1 MLRNSKFNITTLFI
15 FAVSAALVLQLY
27 FTPYSG
33 DDWVYFGAYSGY
45 KSVCHNAWEWLK
57 LGFGHWLGTNGR
69 FANIGLTPL
78 LLLPKWLLA
87 GLCGMAAY
95 MMYSKTVFFI
105 DEKKSLPV
113 TVIVVT
119 ILVTALPWWDSMMVF
134 DCEFNYVF
142 SSAMCLTAVNLL
154 FKTPGNRLRYILSAA
169 FCFVAGMMHEAASMP
184 LLCGVAVYI
193 YFGGKRP
200 DNRLLWSF
208 AAGTFIVTFS
218 PGIWLRASHLSEPD
232 DILPLLLLK
241 SDALSLLLAG
251 GIFYSLLREKMRV
264 EVKKYSSSII
274 CIFAVASLVSMAM
287 SGVSG
292 IVGRSGWFA
301 EIYALIVITYFAKEY
316 LLKIP
321 KVVYTLPALTVLVHV
336 SMVVYGQRSAGIE
349 YAEFDRKYLNSKSG
363 IVFIDYTR
371 DDERSAFLL
380 NKVRGVPDPDDTYL
394 LKTYAE
400 HYSETSPKPIVLP
413 SDAKKYLEAGLNE
426 TVVLKSGDILSTVCP
441 KLSEVRDDGLMLCEK
456 DGVQMVVQ
464 EFCYDGKQYY
474 HISKRILD
482 PGDR

>member
-1 MLRNSKFNITTLFI
+1 MLRNGKLNISLFFI
-15 FAVSAALVLQLY
+15 FAVSAALALQLF

-33 DDWVYFGAYSGY
+33 DDWVYLGAYSGY

-57 LGFGHWLGTNGR
+57 LGFGHWLTTNGR

-78 LLLPKWLLA
+78 LLLPKWLLSV
-87 GLCGMAAY
+87 LCGLAGF
-95 MMYSKTVFFI
+95 MMYFMTVSFS
-105 DEKKSLPV
+105 DEKKHMSV
-113 TVIVVT
+113 TVFVVT
-119 ILVTALPWWDSMMVF
+119 ILVAALPWWDSMMVF

-142 SSAMCLTAVNLL
+142 SSAMCLTAVSLL
-154 FKTPGNRLRYILSAA
+154 FKETESKLQYAMYAI

-184 LLCGVAVYI
+184 LLCGLAVYI
-193 YFGGKRP
+193 YCGGKRP
-200 DNRLLWSF
+200 SKWLLWSF
-208 AAGTFIVTFS
+208 ATGTFIVTFS
-218 PGIWLRASHLSEPD
+218 PGIWLRASHLSVPD
-232 DILPLLLLK
+232 DVLPVLLLK

-251 GIFYSLLREKMRV
+251 GIIYCLLSRTMRSRIK
-264 EVKKYSSSII
+264 EYTSSVIG
-274 CIFAVASLVSMAM
+274 IFAVASLISMVM

-301 EIYALIVITYFAKEY
+301 EIYALIVITYFAKDY
-316 LLKIP
+316 VVKIP
-321 KVVYTLPALTVLVHV
+321 KIIYSLLAIIVLIHM
-336 SMVVYGQRSAGIE
+336 SMVVLSQHTAGRE
-349 YAEFDRKYLNSKSG
+349 YAEFDRAYLKSKSG

-400 HYSETSPKPIVLP
+400 HYSEISPKPIVLP
-413 SDAKKYLEAGLNE
+413 SDAKQYLEAGFTG
-426 TVVLKSGDILSTVCP
+426 TVAFDSGDILSSVCP
-441 KLSEVRDDGLMLCEK
+441 NLSEKRDDGLMLCEK

-464 EFCYDGKQYY
+464 ELTYGGKQYY
-474 HISKRILD
+474 HISERILD

>member
-1 MLRNSKFNITTLFI
+1 M
-15 FAVSAALVLQLY
+15 
-27 FTPYSG
+27 
-33 DDWVYFGAYSGY
+33 
-45 KSVCHNAWEWLK
+45 
-57 LGFGHWLGTNGR
+57 
-69 FANIGLTPL
+69 
-78 LLLPKWLLA
+78 
-87 GLCGMAAY
+87 
-95 MMYSKTVFFI
+95 
-105 DEKKSLPV
+105 
-113 TVIVVT
+113 
-119 ILVTALPWWDSMMVF
+119 
-134 DCEFNYVF
+134 
-142 SSAMCLTAVNLL
+142 
-154 FKTPGNRLRYILSAA
+154 
-169 FCFVAGMMHEAASMP
+169 
-184 LLCGVAVYI
+184 
-193 YFGGKRP
+193 
-200 DNRLLWSF
+200 
-208 AAGTFIVTFS
+208 
-218 PGIWLRASHLSEPD
+218 RA
-232 DILPLLLLK
+232 
-241 SDALSLLLAG
+241 
-251 GIFYSLLREKMRV
+251 

-316 LLKIP
+316 LKIP
-321 KVVYTLPALTVLVHV
+321 KIVYTLPALTVLVHV

-413 SDAKKYLEAGLNE
+413 VDAKKYLQSGLNE

-441 KLSEVRDDGLMLCEK
+441 KLSEIRDDGLMLCEK

-464 EFCYDGKQYY
+464 EFRYNGKQYY